1 MQTRTAPINT
11 HTDAIVTTDS
21 TDPELASI
29 GRALK
34 AAAVFVALTGLLF
47 SAGAMTSTDFGV
59 RFLLDIVF
67 FRVGDGPDA
76 LEESHRLVN
85 AVLGGVMV
93 GWGAMIWLL
102 VDRFLARSPGDVKRV
117 LVIGLATWFVVDCAG
132 SIASGGWLNAI
143 LNIGFVAPF
152 IRPLRKLP

>member
-1 MQTRTAPINT
+1 MQTRIDPINSYDEPT
-11 HTDAIVTTDS
+11 VTAGS
-21 TDPELASI
+21 TESELASI

-67 FRVGDGPDA
+67 FRVGEGPAA

-117 LVIGLATWFVVDCAG
+117 LVIGLATWFVVDSAG

-143 LNIGFVAPF
+143 LNVGFVAPF
-152 IRPLRKLP
+152 ILPLHRIR